1 MDIKEK
7 VSQIVAKLASDAE
20 LMAKW
25 KRNPTAVLEEYI
37 GIDLPDE
44 QVNQLV
50 EAIEAKLKL
59 DKLGNAL
66 GGLKNLF

>member
-7 VSQIVAKLASDAE
+7 VSQIVAKLASDAK